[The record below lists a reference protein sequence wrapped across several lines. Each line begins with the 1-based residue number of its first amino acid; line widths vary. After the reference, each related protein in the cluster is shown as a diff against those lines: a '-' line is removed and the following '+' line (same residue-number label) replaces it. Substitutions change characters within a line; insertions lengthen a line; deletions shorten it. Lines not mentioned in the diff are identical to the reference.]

1 MRGVRTASGGARAA
15 LLATVLSLVTAAG
28 AAGATGWQ
36 PPVALSEAGLHAI
49 EPRVAV
55 SPGGEA
61 VAVWSLFASG
71 YRGVQAAARPTGG
84 AWSVPSTLA
93 FVADLEDEAGPAN
106 VAVDAAGNAVAGW
119 GERVN
124 SDGSLRAAVRPVGGA
139 WSAPETVS
147 GVQATP
153 TLGTDAAGN
162 AIALWITDNV
172 RVAVRPVGGV
182 WSAPETLPGSSPPAT
197 FPAGVRIAVTP
208 SGTIVAAWSLLT
220 NAGPPAGAAPAGF
233 QVAVRPAG
241 GAWGAPERL
250 SEVGSNPEVA
260 VDPAGNAVV
269 VWAEAGIR
277 AATRPAGG
285 AWSAFQTLAEAG
297 TVPDV
302 ALEGGGNAVAVWHR
316 PFFTVDPNSGVVTNL
331 FRIEAATRPAGGAWS
346 APSILSEPA
355 PLVSGAQVGVN
366 AGGDAVA
373 VWHRTIDAIERVEAA
388 VRPPGGPWSTAQALS
403 DPSRR
408 AFGAQVAVDASGD
421 AVAAWQEAE
430 APGDAD
436 FRIQA
441 ASYEADPR
449 PPGPAKGT
457 PRCLPAPAAPT
468 PPAGSPGR
476 VELSAAQLRINQRI
490 GQAAIRRLNAVEDW
504 LAAGILTRDLC
515 GGAIGAARFAPT
527 IVTVLA
533 PASLAAATLP
543 DPRPLVVAPAS
554 PSGNPVRLSVAQLL
568 INQRIYQAAIR
579 RAAALERRL
588 SGRLTGGDLTA
599 GALTQDKLAERLQVV
614 RATPSP
620 DPVPSGTEIAPPG
633 SGGKALTLSA
643 EQLRINQRIAQ
654 AAVRRAN
661 ALTAHLRSGLDGDEF
676 APATITAR
684 ALAAGVVKP

>member
-1 MRGVRTASGGARAA
+1 MALS
-15 LLATVLSLVTAAG
+15 LLAAAG
-28 AAGATGWQ
+28 AVGATTGWQ
-36 PPVALSEAGLHAI
+36 PPVALSEAGLNAI

-61 VAVWSLFASG
+61 VAVWSLFVTD
-71 YRGVQAAARPTGG
+71 YRGVQAASRPAGG
-84 AWSVPSTLA
+84 AWTAPSTLA
-93 FVADLEDEAGPAN
+93 FPADLGDEAGPAN

-119 GERVN
+119 GERAN
-124 SDGSLRAAVRPVGGA
+124 SDGSLRAAVRPAGGA

-147 GVQATP
+147 GVQRTP
-153 TLGTDAAGN
+153 ILGMDAAGN
-162 AIALWITDNV
+162 AVALWITDGI

-182 WSAPETLPGSSPPAT
+182 WSAPETLPGSSPQDT
-197 FPAGVRIAVTP
+197 FPAGVRVAVTP
-208 SGTIVAAWSLLT
+208 SGTIVAAWSLLR
-220 NAGPPAGAAPAGF
+220 NVAQPAGTAPAGF

-241 GAWGAPERL
+241 GAWGPPERL
-250 SEVGSNPEVA
+250 SEVGSDPEVS
-260 VDPAGNAVV
+260 VDAAGNAVV
-269 VWAEAGIR
+269 VWAESGIR

-285 AWSAFQTLAEAG
+285 AWSAFQPLAEAG

-302 ALEGGGNAVAVWHR
+302 GVDAGGNTVAVWHR
-316 PFFTVDPNSGVVTNL
+316 PFFTVDPNSGVVTSL
-331 FRIEAATRPAGGAWS
+331 FRIEAATRAAGGAWS
-346 APSILSEPA
+346 APTILSEPA

-373 VWHRTIDAIERVEAA
+373 VWHRTVDAIERVEAA
-388 VRPPGGPWSTAQALS
+388 VRPAGGPWSTAQALAN
-403 DPSRR
+403 PTRR

-430 APGDAD
+430 APGDPD
-436 FRIQA
+436 FRIQSA
-441 ASYEADPR
+441 AYEADPR

-457 PRCLPAPAAPT
+457 PRCRPAPAAPA
-468 PPAGSPGR
+468 PAAGTPGR
-476 VELSAAQLRINQRI
+476 VALTANQLRINQRI

-504 LAAGILTRDLC
+504 LTAGIQTRDLC
-515 GGAIGAARFAPT
+515 GHALGAAKLAPT

-554 PSGNPVRLSVAQLL
+554 PSGNPVRLSVQQLL

-588 SGRLTGGDLTA
+588 SGRLTGGDLAA

-620 DPVPSGTEIAPPG
+620 DPAPSGTEIAPPG
-633 SGGKALTLSA
+633 SGGDALTLSA
-643 EQLRINQRIAQ
+643 EQLQINQRIAQ

-684 ALAAGVVKP
+684 ALAAGVVRP